1 MCADDVAATAW
12 ASAPP
17 PHVRVHAVTALGRA
31 ARILKDSGVDVL
43 AGAVKDLAAL
53 VTRSTLKLETA
64 HTIVVAWPETLLA
77 SEHAAVVDTLL
88 GEAKQ
93 ARRIILSWNPAALRD
108 FLERH
113 AHRAHVEGSP
123 PVGESARPL
132 PALGPARYVVVSPS
146 RRPAA
151 LRDALD
157 ALDPR
162 RPYIWRGGPVVA
174 PGDPPDAVLGVL
186 LPTRAEFAALAHLG
200 APVLFPT
207 AAQLPYVQ
215 SLARPLTP
223 LRLPTPADRAQ
234 DRAADLRERVAQIL
248 TDGSVD
254 AELALLDPL
263 FERHDPAEVAAALLA
278 ILGGGGRGQSERVA
292 IEPAPAAWVKVFVNV
307 GKKDRAAPKDLV
319 GALLREVGI
328 EKEAIGRIE
337 LRETFCLIDVAP
349 AVAERVVRDLTGVS
363 IKGRRAVARLE
374 RQT

>member
-1 MCADDVAATAW
+1 MRRRPRSGAAGPP
-12 ASAPP
+12 APP
-17 PHVRVHAVTALGRA
+17 PGRPPTSRAPAQACGA
-31 ARILKDSGVDVL
+31 AGPEPLL
-43 AGAVKDLAAL
+43 AGERGAAL
-53 VTRSTLKLETA
+53 D
-64 HTIVVAWPETLLA
+64 AWR
-77 SEHAAVVDTLL
+77 
-88 GEAKQ
+88 GEAKR

-123 PVGESARPL
+123 SVDESGRPL

-162 RPYIWRGGPVVA
+162 RPYIWRGGPVA
-174 PGDPPDAVLGVL
+174 AQGDPPDALLCVL
-186 LPTRAEFAALAHLG
+186 LPTRAEFAALSRLG

-234 DRAADLRERVAQIL
+234 DHAADLRERVARIL
-248 TDGSVD
+248 TDRSVD

-278 ILGGGGRGQSERVA
+278 ILGGGGRGKREGAA

-363 IKGRRAVARLE
+363 IHGRRAVARLG
-374 RQT
+374 RQTREHPPALPPGH